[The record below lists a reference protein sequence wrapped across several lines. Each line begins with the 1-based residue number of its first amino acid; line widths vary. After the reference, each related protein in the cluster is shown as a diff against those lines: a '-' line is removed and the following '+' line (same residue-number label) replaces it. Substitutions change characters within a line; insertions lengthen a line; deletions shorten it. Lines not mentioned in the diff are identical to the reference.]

1 MYVELIEEFQRLRKT
16 GLKFSTA
23 LLGTLARD
31 IIKSD
36 EGVFNADFR
45 DADGK
50 LILDRITTR
59 WVQTFMAKHN
69 CYVAQRKN
77 FMLIRPSRIT
87 WANYS
92 EDFHLASWMKT

>member
-1 MYVELIEEFQRLRKT
+1 MYVDLNEEFHRLWKT

-36 EGVFNADFR
+36 EGEFSADFR

-50 LILDRITTR
+50 LIVDKITTR
-59 WVQTFMAKHN
+59 WVQTFILKHN
-69 CYVAQRKN
+69 VVVRA
-77 FMLIRPSRIT
+77 
-87 WANYS
+87 
-92 EDFHLASWMKT
+92 